1 MPVIRK
7 KPGQRP
13 IFPDVPI
20 YLDVGEEGAQRGGV
34 VAPVLFVVS
43 PDLEVAGFGRVR
55 VVEAAEQVVDGGVGD
70 VGEALL
76 QVVFQGALV
85 DEELRAN
92 SSPAAPLPRWQS
104 LIMMYLALGG
114 MVLMFILLCRLGLVH
129 QFDGP
134 PGRGFYRGCRDFDTT

>member
-85 DEELRAN
+85 DEEIASEFIAGGAVAPVAVGQDDEAGIFMERDHDGDSRTPDYAGPGFKGHAGQPAFAN
-92 SSPAAPLPRWQS
+92 
-104 LIMMYLALGG
+104 I
-114 MVLMFILLCRLGLVH
+114 
-129 QFDGP
+129 
-134 PGRGFYRGCRDFDTT
+134 